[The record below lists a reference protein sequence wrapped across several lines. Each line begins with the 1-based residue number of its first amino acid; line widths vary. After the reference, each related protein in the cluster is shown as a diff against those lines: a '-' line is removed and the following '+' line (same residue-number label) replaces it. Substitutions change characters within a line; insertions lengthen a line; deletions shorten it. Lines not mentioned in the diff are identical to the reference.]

1 MASLAFYMQY
11 FVSDCIPLLTLSLSL
26 PCKLFFIIII
36 SLLLN
41 RHFFSGEKNL
51 LEARSQHKNHKTARL
66 NIGFLLIPCIYSHWF
81 TQTSDIH
88 KSFISQML
96 KNPVIIDQC
105 FWIID
110 AKTKMIAAKKQ
121 LNRHILGSIFNAKT
135 SLTGLYESDWCFGER
150 NGKVIFNKSNLPFSC
165 HWYFAANQISF
176 VRLFAVKLFLF
187 YSYSSSSRF
196 NLPCVSMNMSQFV
209 FVMLPITFVQIV
221 FLFFF
226 HTWIVKRAS
235 HHLSMIATT
244 MCALCFHQLIHL
256 DSKFEYF
263 GTKV

>member
-110 AKTKMIAAKKQ
+110 ASTKMIAAKKQ

-150 NGKVIFNKSNLPFSC
+150 KKSFLIRATYRFPVIDILLRTR
-165 HWYFAANQISF
+165 YRSF
-176 VRLFAVKLFLF
+176 VYLLL
-187 YSYSSSSRF
+187 S
-196 NLPCVSMNMSQFV
+196 
-209 FVMLPITFVQIV
+209 
-221 FLFFF
+221 FFF
-226 HTWIVKRAS
+226 SILILLLLVSIFHVCLWIC
-235 HHLSMIATT
+235 LS
-244 MCALCFHQLIHL
+244 LYL
-256 DSKFEYF
+256 
-263 GTKV
+263 